1 MLVVDASY
9 EDGELSR
16 AGILLGATIPA
27 RAIGSNVTAPFLRHH
42 LATLDLGERTADCRA
57 RDVNIGLVPKPLAD
71 FAELPHRVH
80 SLTPNIARLVAMEQ
94 HNDSQAPD
102 LATVLRNLAAL
113 APPPSQP
120 AAASPLDQSQLSS
133 ISQTLSNAGHNVAPI
148 PLANHQQSADPRLA
162 ARSQRP
168 ASQNYPNVSTT
179 PPTSS
184 TLPPAPQTSAPAAID
199 PATITE
205 WAQGLRCVT
214 KIAARNP
221 SFKPIIQKVCYYFSL
236 ESHCS
241 AITEDLQMIADQH
254 EHELIWWGGRKA
266 LMNQSPT
273 EEQLKAY
280 DKKVYRAQVEMNAVM
295 SGQLKGLG
303 VPFFGVKPHLI
314 ADSES
319 AASSR
324 SVSASKAKLT
334 QNELL
339 KLQRRMVEYLEDMYK
354 D

>member
-1 MLVVDASY
+1 
-9 EDGELSR
+9 
-16 AGILLGATIPA
+16 
-27 RAIGSNVTAPFLRHH
+27 
-42 LATLDLGERTADCRA
+42 
-57 RDVNIGLVPKPLAD
+57 
-71 FAELPHRVH
+71 
-80 SLTPNIARLVAMEQ
+80 
-94 HNDSQAPD
+94 
-102 LATVLRNLAAL
+102 
-113 APPPSQP
+113 
-120 AAASPLDQSQLSS
+120 
-133 ISQTLSNAGHNVAPI
+133 
-148 PLANHQQSADPRLA
+148 
-162 ARSQRP
+162 
-168 ASQNYPNVSTT
+168 
-179 PPTSS
+179 
-184 TLPPAPQTSAPAAID
+184 
-199 PATITE
+199 
-205 WAQGLRCVT
+205 
-214 KIAARNP
+214 
-221 SFKPIIQKVCYYFSL
+221 
-236 ESHCS
+236 
-241 AITEDLQMIADQH
+241 MIADQH